1 MGLGFTDSTQG
12 MSMLGSGLMASAM
25 AVEFILA
32 KMGAAMLGSSSGV
45 SSMEWVTTIL
55 GKFFFWFWILS
66 IILCWKFGVYSICDL
81 VGYLCF
87 SYLMTGCGI
96 G

>member
-12 MSMLGSGLMASAM
+12 MSMQGSGLMGSAM

-45 SSMEWVTTIL
+45 SNMDWVTTIL
-55 GKFFFWFWILS
+55 GKFFQVLNLENHF
-66 IILCWKFGVYSICDL
+66 V
-81 VGYLCF
+81 LCF
-87 SYLMTGCGI
+87 FS
-96 G
+96 